1 MRSVAEKLGVREGL
15 RAYFL
20 DAPDDARVT
29 IASDALVVSQTLR
42 GEFDL
47 IFAFVINQRKMRSVF
62 PKLRSHLKLGG
73 RLWLCWP
80 KGRGLNSDLTV
91 QTVISIGYDCN
102 MVESKAVSIN
112 VTWSALK
119 FTFPRPDTVYG
130 NSYGT
135 LPR

>member
-1 MRSVAEKLGVREGL
+1 MCSVAEKLGVREGL

-20 DAPDDARVT
+20 DAPNDVRVT
-29 IASDALVVSQTLR
+29 IAFDTLVVSQSLR

-47 IFAFVINQRKMRSVF
+47 IFAFVINQRKMRAVF

-73 RLWLCWP
+73 CLWLCWP

-112 VTWSALK
+112 ATWSALK
-119 FTFPRPDTVYG
+119 FTFPRSDTVYD

>member
-20 DAPDDARVT
+20 DAPDDARII
-29 IASDALVVSQTLR
+29 IASNGLVVSQTLR

-47 IFAFVINQRKMRSVF
+47 IFAFVINQRKMRGVF

-112 VTWSALK
+112 GTWSALK
-119 FTFPRPDTVYG
+119 FTFPRPETIYE
-130 NSYGT
+130 NSYGS

>member
-1 MRSVAEKLGVREGL
+1 MRSVSEKMEVREGL

-20 DAPDDARVT
+20 DAPDDALAT
-29 IASDALVVSQTLR
+29 IASDSLVVSQTLR

-47 IFAFVINQRKMRSVF
+47 IFAFVITQQKMRVIF
-62 PKLRSHLKLGG
+62 PKLRAHVKSSG
-73 RLWLCWP
+73 RLWVCWP

-102 MVESKAVSIN
+102 MVESKAVRIDK
-112 VTWSALK
+112 TWSGLK
-119 FTFPRPDTVYG
+119 FTFPRPKTIYA

>member
-119 FTFPRPDTVYG
+119 FTFPRPDTAYR